1 MSKESTSECRQAG
14 IVVPFGAPANA
25 AERKPG
31 SCRAESFKCSIP
43 SDLEHQ
49 ISGIEQRLKSLEGKP
64 ADDLLHDLQI
74 WAKEAERSAGAAIT
88 AARNAT
94 IHAWAT
100 GTLLNLAKDSLG
112 RGRFGSWR
120 DAKASEIGISKRTA
134 QNWMKLA
141 ERCLDVRALLTP
153 GASLTS
159 AYRAAGVLPEPTQ
172 VPSCV
177 DDGVEDSEKPPTP
190 PTSSSVEPVFR
201 ALTEV
206 RKRLRHLIE
215 SGVILDDHQL
225 DRLEE
230 EKSSYMN
237 LIDKLLNPIVP

>member
-1 MSKESTSECRQAG
+1 MYHQTSPPSSQADASVTIDGLGAGRNSKSGGGCSL
-14 IVVPFGAPANA
+14 VAPI
-25 AERKPG
+25 
-31 SCRAESFKCSIP
+31 SHS
-43 SDLEHQ
+43 LEKQ
-49 ISGIEQRLKSLEGKP
+49 ITEIEKRLKSLQGKP

-88 AARNAT
+88 AAHNAI

-100 GTLLNLAKDSLG
+100 GTLLNLAKGNLG
-112 RGRFGSWR
+112 RGRFGPWR
-120 DAKASEIGISKRTA
+120 DAKASEIGISTRTS

-141 ERCLDVRALLTP
+141 EHCWDVRALLAP

-172 VPSCV
+172 VPPSV
-177 DDGVEDSEKPPTP
+177 DDGVEDAEKPPTQP
-190 PTSSSVEPVFR
+190 ASFSAEPVFR

-206 RKRLRHLIE
+206 RKHLRHLIE
-215 SGVILDDHQL
+215 SGVILEDNQR

-230 EKSSYMN
+230 ENSSYMN
-237 LIDKLLNPIVP
+237 LIDELLNPIVP

>member
-1 MSKESTSECRQAG
+1 MYHQTSSPSSQADASVLMSGLGVDGPRTPTSAVPT
-14 IVVPFGAPANA
+14 VVPI
-25 AERKPG
+25 
-31 SCRAESFKCSIP
+31 SHS
-43 SDLEHQ
+43 LEKQ
-49 ISGIEQRLKSLEGKP
+49 ITEIEQRLKSLQGKP

-88 AARNAT
+88 AAHNAI

-100 GTLLNLAKDSLG
+100 GTLLNLAKDNLG
-112 RGRFGSWR
+112 RGRFGPWR
-120 DAKASEIGISKRTA
+120 DAKASEIGISTRTS

-141 ERCLDVRALLTP
+141 ERCWDVRALLAP
-153 GASLTS
+153 GTSLTS

-172 VPSCV
+172 MPPSV
-177 DDGVEDSEKPPTP
+177 DDGVEDAEKPPTQP
-190 PTSSSVEPVFR
+190 ASFSAEPVFR

-206 RKRLRHLIE
+206 RKHLRHLIE
-215 SGVILDDHQL
+215 SGVILDDDQR

-230 EKSSYMN
+230 EKSSYLN